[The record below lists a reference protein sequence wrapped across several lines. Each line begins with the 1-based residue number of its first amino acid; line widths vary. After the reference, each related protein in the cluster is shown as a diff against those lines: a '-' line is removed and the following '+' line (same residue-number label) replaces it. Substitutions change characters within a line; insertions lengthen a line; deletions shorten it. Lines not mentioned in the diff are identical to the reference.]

1 MMKRS
6 EGSFTKLLMEAATRD
21 GVGTVDEKVKDPDT
35 EADPGIE
42 VDPEVAEEDPGRAE
56 VPADT
61 RAGEVAVKAQRRR
74 RNIRKAKAEVKA
86 KAKRRNRR
94 AAEKEAKVKTRF

>member
-74 RNIRKAKAEVKA
+74 RNIRKARAEVRVKKRSLKAAGKEA
-86 KAKRRNRR
+86 KAK
-94 AAEKEAKVKTRF
+94 TRF